1 MYECM
6 NVNCMHVFCLRAS
19 MKIRLFLIELPSLN
33 KEFIIIIIII
43 ETNISFTRLNDK
55 RSTTTRLFCAY
66 IVYVNDVNFD
76 QKI

>member
-33 KEFIIIIIII
+33 KEFIIIII
-43 ETNISFTRLNDK
+43 TVDARFKKNQRFD
-55 RSTTTRLFCAY
+55 
-66 IVYVNDVNFD
+66 VVNR
-76 QKI
+76 Q

>member
-19 MKIRLFLIELPSLN
+19 MKIRIFLIELPSLN

-43 ETNISFTRLNDK
+43 IIN
-55 RSTTTRLFCAY
+55 TTTL
-66 IVYVNDVNFD
+66 IDDVTINES
-76 QKI
+76 

>member
-33 KEFIIIIIII
+33 KEFIIIIIKTP
-43 ETNISFTRLNDK
+43 TNEL
-55 RSTTTRLFCAY
+55 
-66 IVYVNDVNFD
+66 
-76 QKI
+76 